1 METKDDRREFIQ
13 EILKD
18 RSEKVWK
25 LWKLE
30 LRAFRTTHE
39 VIKLLLSK
47 GFDISYQVYVSK
59 HFVIKL

>member
-39 VIKLLLSK
+39 VIKLLLSN

-59 HFVIKL
+59 HFVIKF